1 MLEAIKSQPPEII
14 PRLCSEDS
22 TCVAVDCGCYNRN
35 LGNNTSHRIYTEL
48 RTGDG
53 ILRIHA
59 HLRRQA
65 TSLQSRLVTTT
76 TRKVGTVASGIA
88 ALEDPGTG
96 RKSEESSCCWEADS
110 LKTAIPTRIPAAKK
124 TNAIRSQMTPQT
136 WDGKHPHIRANAE
149 ASELFTL
156 REMVSSITSQRTYKS
171 DITPMNR
178 IKYRRATPPPTN
190 QNRTIRPDIPMIRAH
205 VNQFFRAHHSV
216 NRKNAARTRHATL
229 LALVSNPHAIKQAPM
244 SEEPRYPAGR
254 VIQGIPPDIRVS
266 PPSSGSSSTE

>member
-110 LKTAIPTRIPAAKK
+110 CIVDEKRY
-124 TNAIRSQMTPQT
+124 
-136 WDGKHPHIRANAE
+136 
-149 ASELFTL
+149 F
-156 REMVSSITSQRTYKS
+156 
-171 DITPMNR
+171 
-178 IKYRRATPPPTN
+178 
-190 QNRTIRPDIPMIRAH
+190 
-205 VNQFFRAHHSV
+205 
-216 NRKNAARTRHATL
+216 RTRTRFKYL
-229 LALVSNPHAIKQAPM
+229 EDGNPNEDPR
-244 SEEPRYPAGR
+244 SEENKCD
-254 VIQGIPPDIRVS
+254 QKPDDT
-266 PPSSGSSSTE
+266 PDCE